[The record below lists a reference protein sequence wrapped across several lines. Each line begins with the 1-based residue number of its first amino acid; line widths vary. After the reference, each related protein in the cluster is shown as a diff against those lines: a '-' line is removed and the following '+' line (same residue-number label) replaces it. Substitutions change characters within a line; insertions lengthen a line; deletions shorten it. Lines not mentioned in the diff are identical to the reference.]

1 MTEISSAEKQDIM
14 ASPDLS
20 GDMEIKMP
28 LMEEEEA
35 ASAGKETLTGSASI
49 ASSIMSL
56 ASSPAGSAAM
66 GWVSERRQKVK
77 PWAEFVNSKR
87 FQPPASIPKLGRRLA
102 RNIDH
107 FQTNYMYVFAVLI
120 AYCLLTSPM
129 LLLCIGASLGACYI
143 LQLKNKER
151 KVKFMGKE
159 VTLAQQYAGVG
170 LASIPIFILAGA
182 GTAVFW
188 VIGASIVF
196 IVMHAAFYNYE
207 SEIEDAFELQMEE
220 I

>member
-1 MTEISSAEKQDIM
+1 MGIPK
-14 ASPDLS
+14 
-20 GDMEIKMP
+20 
-28 LMEEEEA
+28 
-35 ASAGKETLTGSASI
+35 SASI
-49 ASSIMSL
+49 ASSIASL
-56 ASSPAGSAAM
+56 TSTPAGSAAL

-77 PWAEFVNSKR
+77 PWSEFVNSKR

-107 FQTNYMYVFAVLI
+107 FQSNYMYVFAILI

-151 KVKFMGKE
+151 KVKLMGRE

>member
-1 MTEISSAEKQDIM
+1 M
-14 ASPDLS
+14 ADPDLS

-28 LMEEEEA
+28 LMEE
-35 ASAGKETLTGSASI
+35 KEDSGSKDPMSKSASV
-49 ASSIMSL
+49 ASSLMSL
-56 ASSPAGSAAM
+56 ASSPTGSAAL

-77 PWAEFVNSKR
+77 PWSEFVNSKR

-107 FQTNYMYVFAVLI
+107 FQSNYIYVFAVLI

-151 KVKFMGKE
+151 KVKFIGKE

-170 LASIPIFILAGA
+170 LASIPIFIIAGA

-188 VIGASIVF
+188 VIGASIVS
-196 IVMHAAFYNYE
+196 IVLHAALYNYE
-207 SEIEDAFELQMEE
+207 SEIEEAFELQMEE

>member
-1 MTEISSAEKQDIM
+1 M
-14 ASPDLS
+14 AAADLS

-28 LMEEEEA
+28 LMEEEEEE
-35 ASAGKETLTGSASI
+35 SRSTDSIPKSASI

-56 ASSPAGSAAM
+56 ASTPAGSAAV

-77 PWAEFVNSKR
+77 PWSEFVNSKR

-107 FQTNYMYVFAVLI
+107 FQSNYIYVFAVLI

-129 LLLCIGASLGACYI
+129 LLLCIGASLGGCYI

-151 KVKFMGKE
+151 KVKFMGRE

-170 LASIPIFILAGA
+170 LASIPIFLIAGA

-188 VIGASIVF
+188 VIGASIVC
-196 IVMHAAFYNYE
+196 IVLHAAFYNYE

>member
-1 MTEISSAEKQDIM
+1 M
-14 ASPDLS
+14 ADPDLS

-28 LMEEEEA
+28 LMEE
-35 ASAGKETLTGSASI
+35 KEDLGSKDPMSKSASV
-49 ASSIMSL
+49 ASSLMSL
-56 ASSPAGSAAM
+56 ASSPTGSAAL

-77 PWAEFVNSKR
+77 PWSEFVNSKR

-107 FQTNYMYVFAVLI
+107 FQSNYIYVFAVLI

-151 KVKFMGKE
+151 KVKFIGKE

-170 LASIPIFILAGA
+170 LASIPIFIIAGA

-188 VIGASIVF
+188 VIGASIVS
-196 IVMHAAFYNYE
+196 IVLHAALYNYE
-207 SEIEDAFELQMEE
+207 SEIEEAFELQMEE

>member
-1 MTEISSAEKQDIM
+1 M

-28 LMEEEEA
+28 LMEEEE
-35 ASAGKETLTGSASI
+35 SISGGKDSIPASASI
-49 ASSIMSL
+49 TSSIMSL
-56 ASSPAGSAAM
+56 ASTPTGSAAL

-77 PWAEFVNSKR
+77 PWSEFVNSKR
-87 FQPPASIPKLGRRLA
+87 FQPPANIPKLGRRLA

-107 FQTNYMYVFAVLI
+107 FQSNYIYVFAILI

-159 VTLAQQYAGVG
+159 VSLAQQYAGVG
-170 LASIPIFILAGA
+170 LASIPIFIIAGA

-196 IVMHAAFYNYE
+196 IVLHAAFYNYE

>member
-1 MTEISSAEKQDIM
+1 M

-28 LMEEEEA
+28 LMDEEE
-35 ASAGKETLTGSASI
+35 SISGSKESLPASASI

-56 ASSPAGSAAM
+56 ATTPTGNAAM
-66 GWVSERRQKVK
+66 SWVSERRQKVK

-87 FQPPASIPKLGRRLA
+87 FQPPSSIPKLGRRLA

-107 FQTNYMYVFAVLI
+107 FQSNYIYVFAVLI

>member
-1 MTEISSAEKQDIM
+1 M
-14 ASPDLS
+14 ASADLS

-28 LMEEEEA
+28 LLEEEEES
-35 ASAGKETLTGSASI
+35 ASGGKESLPSSASI
-49 ASSIMSL
+49 ASSIASL
-56 ASSPAGSAAM
+56 TSTPAGSAAI

-77 PWAEFVNSKR
+77 PWSEFVNTKR
-87 FQPPASIPKLGRRLA
+87 FQPPASVPKLGRRLA

-107 FQTNYMYVFAVLI
+107 FQSNYIYVFGILI

-151 KVKFMGKE
+151 KVRLMGKE

-188 VIGASIVF
+188 VIGASIVL
-196 IVMHAAFYNYE
+196 IVLHAAFYNYE

>member
-1 MTEISSAEKQDIM
+1 M

-35 ASAGKETLTGSASI
+35 SSAKKESISGSASI
-49 ASSIMSL
+49 TSSIMSL
-56 ASSPAGSAAM
+56 ASSPAGNAAM
-66 GWVSERRQKVK
+66 GWVAERRQKVK

-87 FQPPASIPKLGRRLA
+87 FQPPGSIPKLGRRLA

-107 FQTNYMYVFAVLI
+107 FQTNYMYVFGILI

-129 LLLCIGASLGACYI
+129 LLLCIAASLGACYI

>member
-1 MTEISSAEKQDIM
+1 MVA
-14 ASPDLS
+14 ADLS

-28 LMEEEEA
+28 LMEEEEEE
-35 ASAGKETLTGSASI
+35 SGKKEPLSSSASI
-49 ASSIMSL
+49 ASSL
-56 ASSPAGSAAM
+56 ASLTSTPAGSAAL

-77 PWAEFVNSKR
+77 PWSEFVNTKR
-87 FQPPASIPKLGRRLA
+87 FQPPASVPKLGRRLA

-107 FQTNYMYVFAVLI
+107 FQSNYIYVFAVLI

-129 LLLCIGASLGACYI
+129 LLLCIGASLGGCYI

-159 VTLAQQYAGVG
+159 VSLAQQYAGVG
-170 LASIPIFILAGA
+170 LASISIFILAGA

-188 VIGASIVF
+188 MIGASIVC
-196 IVMHAAFYNYE
+196 IMLHAAFYNYE

>member
-1 MTEISSAEKQDIM
+1 M

-28 LMEEEEA
+28 LLEEEEA
-35 ASAGKETLTGSASI
+35 DASSSAKDSVPSSASI
-49 ASSIMSL
+49 ASSIMAM
-56 ASSPAGSAAM
+56 ASTPAGNTAKQ
-66 GWVSERRQKVK
+66 WITERRQKVK
-77 PWAEFVNSKR
+77 PWAEFVNTKR
-87 FQPPASIPKLGRRLA
+87 FQAPASIPKLGRRLA

-107 FQTNYMYVFAVLI
+107 FQSNYIYVFVVLI

-129 LLLCIGASLGACYI
+129 LLLAIAASLGGCYI

-159 VTLAQQYAGVG
+159 VSLAQQYVGVG